1 MPLKTT
7 RRPITDEGAER
18 LAEAIMLRAVDDWFN
33 AHKRIDKLMK
43 KRDAALAKAAE
54 EPIQTKI
61 TLRYREL
68 LDEQRREIRAIEK
81 FFHSELYSL
90 VMTLDAESFLSI
102 LRKQLGEKCAAC
114 ETREKETREEAA
126 CD

>member
-1 MPLKTT
+1 MPLKST
-7 RRPITDEGAER
+7 RWPITDEGAER

-43 KRDAALAKAAE
+43 KRDGALAKAAE

-68 LDEQRREIRAIEK
+68 MDEQRREIRAIEK

-90 VMTLDAESFLSI
+90 IMTLDAETFLQI
-102 LRKQLGEKCAAC
+102 LRKKLKKGSAGRNA
-114 ETREKETREEAA
+114 
-126 CD
+126 

>member
-33 AHKRIDKLMK
+33 AHRWIGKLIK
-43 KRDAALAKAAE
+43 KRNAALAKAAE

-68 LDEQRREIRAIEK
+68 MDEQRREIRAIEK